1 MKALRSGAA
10 WLSLAAGFAKELAS
24 STLDT
29 VRAVLGDGSRLKPA
43 IVAVPLDVKSDAGIT
58 MFADMVTLTPG
69 TTSLEVS
76 EDKQTLFVHALDAP
90 DIEQASRSLKTSL
103 EAPVRRVL
111 A

>member
-1 MKALRSGAA
+1 MRALRSGAA
-10 WLSLAAGFAKELAS
+10 WLTLAGGFAKELAS

-29 VRAVLGDGSRLKPA
+29 IRAVLGDGTRLKPA

-58 MFADMVTLTPG
+58 LFADMVTLTPG

-76 EDKQTLFVHALDAP
+76 EDRKTLFVHALDAP
-90 DIEQASRSLKTSL
+90 DAEAASRAMKSSL